1 MSNFNAMKTSAGILL
16 FKKENNDLYY
26 FLVHPGGPFWK
37 NKDEGAWSI
46 PKGEILPDEN
56 PLERAL
62 TEFQEETGT
71 ALTEGAFTELQPVR
85 QKGGKTVY
93 AWALERDLET
103 AGLHSNTF
111 SMEWPPKSGKMMEVP
126 EVDQWEWFISGEARK
141 KINTAQLALIME
153 LEELLRNKNFI

>member
-1 MSNFNAMKTSAGILL
+1 MEKMSNFNPMKTSAGILL
-16 FKKENNDLYY
+16 FKKEKNDLYY

-46 PKGEILPDEN
+46 PKGEILPHED

-71 ALTEGAFTELQPVR
+71 ALTEGIFTELQPVK

-93 AWALERDLET
+93 AWAREGDLET
-103 AGLHSNTF
+103 SGLYSNTF
-111 SMEWPPKSGKMMEVP
+111 SMEWPPKSGKMIDVP
-126 EVDQWEWFISGEARK
+126 EVDQWEWFISAEARK
-141 KINTAQLALIME
+141 KINAAQLALIME
-153 LEELLRNKNFI
+153 LEERLNE